1 MALHRNIYSFVY
13 RGEDCPESKD
23 VIWIHHDK
31 KNDLQSPIVAEIWI
45 KNEWRP
51 FLWGDGANGA
61 FECCCCGSPF
71 VRDEG
76 KASAAMRAASNIA
89 KGDFSFVAGYK
100 SIAFGKNSMAIGKG
114 IVTDFDDQIVIGK
127 YNDRNANCKFAI
139 GVGNNDSDRKNA
151 ITISDSGKITFYN
164 SGDNKYYSLS
174 QIINAIGSGGGGGG
188 GGGTIIIDDDFII
201 SRDTIEIVP
210 DV

>member
-23 VIWIHHDK
+23 VIWIHHEK

-76 KASAAMRAASNIA
+76 KASAAMRAASNVA
-89 KGDFSFVAGYK
+89 KGNFSFVAGYK
-100 SIAFGKNSMAIGKG
+100 SLALGNNSVAIGNH
-114 IVTDFDDQIVIGK
+114 VVADYDDEIVIGK
-127 YNDRNANCKFAI
+127 YNDRDQKYSFVI
-139 GVGNNDSDRKNA
+139 GVGENDANRRNA
-151 ITISDSGKITFYN
+151 LTITESGKITFYN
-164 SGDNKYYSLS
+164 NFDDKYYSLS
-174 QIINAIGSGGGGGG
+174 QIINAISQGGGGD
-188 GGGTIIIDDDFII
+188 GTIIIDSDFIMTG
-201 SRDTIEIVP
+201 DVIEIVP

>member
-23 VIWIHHDK
+23 VIWIHHEK

-51 FLWGDGANGA
+51 FIWGDGANGA

-76 KASAAMRAASNIA
+76 KASAAMRAASNVA
-89 KGDFSFVAGYK
+89 RGEFSFVAGYNSK
-100 SIAFGKNSMAIGKG
+100 AFGNKSVAIGNN
-114 IVTDFDDQIVIGK
+114 VVSDSENQVVIGSF
-127 YNDRNANCKFAI
+127 NERSFDHAFTI
-139 GVGNNDSDRKNA
+139 GIGTDDAHRKNA
-151 ITISDSGKITFYN
+151 FAVTKTGRILFYN
-164 SGDNKYYSLS
+164 NSDDKYYSLS
-174 QIINAIGSGGGGGG
+174 QIINSIGSGSGDGPGM
-188 GGGTIIIDDDFII
+188 IIGDDYIF
-201 SRDTIEIVP
+201 TKETVEIVP

>member
-51 FLWGDGANGA
+51 FLWGDSANDA

-71 VRDEG
+71 VKDEG
-76 KASAAMRAASNIA
+76 KASAAMRAASA
-89 KGDFSFVAGYK
+89 VARGEYSFAAGNK
-100 SIAFGKNSMAIGKG
+100 TAALADRSIAIGHG
-114 IVTDFDDQIVIGK
+114 AVSDYEGEVVLGK
-127 YNDRNANCKFAI
+127 YNERSGPYKFVV
-139 GVGNNDSDRKNA
+139 GVGESDAERKNA
-151 ITISDSGKITFYN
+151 IIVSDTNEVIFYN
-164 SGDNKYYSLS
+164 NLDDKYYSLG
-174 QIINAIGSGGGGGG
+174 QIIQSIGRGE
-188 GGGTIIIDDDFII
+188 IIQEDFIL
-201 SRDTIEIVP
+201 SGRTVEIVP

>member
-76 KASAAMRAASNIA
+76 KASAAMRAASNVA

-100 SIAFGKNSMAIGKG
+100 SLALGNNSVAIGNH
-114 IVTDFDDQIVIGK
+114 VVADYDDEIVIGK
-127 YNDRNANCKFAI
+127 YNDRDQKYSFAI
-139 GVGNNDSDRKNA
+139 GVGENDGNRRNA
-151 ITISDSGKITFYN
+151 LTITESGKITFYN
-164 SGDNKYYSLS
+164 NFDGKYYSLG
-174 QIINAIGSGGGGGG
+174 QIINAIAQGGG
-188 GGGTIIIDDDFII
+188 GGGTIIIDDDFITPG
-201 SRDTIEIVP
+201 DVIEIVP

>member
-51 FLWGDGANGA
+51 FLWGDGVNGA

-76 KASAAMRAASNIA
+76 KASAAMRAASNVA
-89 KGDFSFVAGYK
+89 KGEFSFVAGRK
-100 SIAFGKNSMAIGKG
+100 SLALGQNSIAIGNNL
-114 IVTDFDDQIVIGK
+114 VADFDGQIVMGS
-127 YNDRNANCKFAI
+127 YNDRSDICKFAI
-139 GVGNNDSDRKNA
+139 GIGKSDDKRINA
-151 ITISDSGKITFYN
+151 LSITESGKISFYN
-164 SGDNKYYSLS
+164 VADGRHYSLS
-174 QIINAIGSGGGGGG
+174 QIINAIGQGGGGGG
-188 GGGTIIIDDDFII
+188 SIIIDDNFIFPGDI
-201 SRDTIEIVP
+201 IDIVP
-210 DV
+210 DI

>member
-51 FLWGDGANGA
+51 FLWGDGVSGA

-76 KASAAMRAASNIA
+76 KASAAMRAASNVA
-89 KGDFSFVAGYK
+89 RGEFSFVAGHK
-100 SIAFGKNSMAIGKG
+100 SLALGDHS
-114 IVTDFDDQIVIGK
+114 
-127 YNDRNANCKFAI
+127 FAI
-139 GVGNNDSDRKNA
+139 GNGVVADSEGQVAIGNFNERSADHAFTIGIGTDNANRKNA
-151 ITISDSGKITFYN
+151 LVITKSGNIIFYN
-164 SGDNKYYSLS
+164 SADNEYYSLS
-174 QIINAIGSGGGGGG
+174 QIISSIGHGEILS
-188 GGGTIIIDDDFII
+188 DDFIL
-201 SRDTIEIVP
+201 SKETVEIVP

>member
-23 VIWIHHDK
+23 VIWIHHEK
-31 KNDLQSPIVAEIWI
+31 KNDLQSPMIAEIWI

-51 FLWGDGANGA
+51 FLWGDGANGV

-76 KASAAMRAASNIA
+76 KASAAMRAASNVA
-89 KGDFSFVAGYK
+89 KGKFSFVAGYK
-100 SIAFGKNSMAIGKG
+100 SSAFGNNS
-114 IVTDFDDQIVIGK
+114 VVIGDHLVADYDGEIVFGS
-127 YNDRNANCKFAI
+127 YNDRTEKNKFVI
-139 GVGNNDSDRKNA
+139 GIGKNDLNRKNA
-151 ITISDSGKITFYN
+151 LSITESGKITFYN
-164 SGDNKYYSLS
+164 VADGKYYSLS
-174 QIINAIGSGGGGGG
+174 QIINAISQGGGGS
-188 GGGTIIIDDDFII
+188 GGGTIIIDGDFITPG
-201 SRDTIEIVP
+201 DVVEIVP

>member
-51 FLWGDGANGA
+51 FLWGDSVNGA

-76 KASAAMRAASNIA
+76 KASAAMRAASNVA
-89 KGDFSFVAGYK
+89 KGEFSFVAGHK
-100 SIAFGKNSMAIGKG
+100 SLALGQNSIAIGNNL
-114 IVTDFDDQIVIGK
+114 IADFDNQIVIGS
-127 YNDRNANCKFAI
+127 YNDRSDICKFAI
-139 GVGNNDSDRKNA
+139 GIGKSDDRRINA
-151 ITISDSGKITFYN
+151 LSITESGKITFYN
-164 SGDNKYYSLS
+164 VADGKHYSLS
-174 QIINAIGSGGGGGG
+174 QIINAIGQGGGGGG
-188 GGGTIIIDDDFII
+188 SVIIDDNFIFPGDI
-201 SRDTIEIVP
+201 IDIVP
-210 DV
+210 DI